1 MKMFGKSIINMSF
14 SGGPVTVSQSG
25 TGGSAGPGTL
35 GGGGNMVLHGK
46 ANSGAGG
53 NITISGGVGGSGST
67 GNKNIA
73 IGPSA
78 GLNYGGAYI
87 AQPDNEFTVF
97 SGDSGEW
104 MRWVHAT
111 QKAEFKLSDDWF
123 VIKPEGMADRHPLD
137 FGSAIDLTGKEDLN
151 EIRLEYETLIKNIP
165 RLRKLRKGYNEL
177 LEKHKLFDAIRGD
190 DDAEI

>member
-14 SGGPVTVSQSG
+14 SGKPVTVSQSG
-25 TGGSAGPGTL
+25 TGGSASPGTI
-35 GGGGNMVLHGK
+35 GGGGNVVLHGLG
-46 ANSGAGG
+46 NSGVGG
-53 NITISGGVGGSGST
+53 QITIRGGSGST

-73 IGPSA
+73 IGANA
-78 GLNYGGAYI
+78 GYGGAYI
-87 AQPDNEFTVF
+87 AQPDNEFTII

-190 DDAEI
+190 DDATD